1 MDTDRQAT
9 LTAPAQAAPLCAVP
23 RRGRPRSEAA
33 EQAICEAV
41 ERLMTEGG
49 SLADLTIEGIAQA
62 AGVGKATIY
71 RRWPNKEALLVDVL
85 VRLEEPEPLLPGT
98 SARDDL
104 VVILDFMRRR
114 GLAKRSRW
122 VLRVVLDQMHSMPAL
137 KEVYYE
143 QVVLRRRRAIHQV
156 VARGV
161 AAGEFRADLE
171 VELLA
176 EMLIGPM
183 LLRSVLWDDSP
194 LDDPELP
201 ATIVDSLLD
210 GLRGPAHSAGTV

>member
-1 MDTDRQAT
+1 MDTERQAT
-9 LTAPAQAAPLCAVP
+9 LTAPAAAPHCVPP

-41 ERLMTEGG
+41 ERLMTDGK

-85 VRLEEPEPLLPGT
+85 VRLEEPEPVLPGT

-137 KEVYYE
+137 KEVYYD
-143 QVVLRRRRAIHQV
+143 QVVMRRRRIIHQV
-156 VARGV
+156 VGRGV
-161 AAGEFRADLE
+161 AAGEFRADLD
-171 VELLA
+171 VELLG

-183 LLRSVLWDDSP
+183 LLRTVLWDESP

-201 ATIVDSLLD
+201 ATIVDSLLE
-210 GLRGPAHSAGTV
+210 GLCGPSRGVPTG

>member
-1 MDTDRQAT
+1 MDSDRQGT
-9 LTAPAQAAPLCAVP
+9 LTAPAAGPHCVPP

-41 ERLMTEGG
+41 ERLMTDGK

-85 VRLEEPEPLLPGT
+85 VRLEEPEPVLPGT

-122 VLRVVLDQMHSMPAL
+122 VLRVVLDQMNSMPAL
-137 KEVYYE
+137 KEIYYD
-143 QVVLRRRRAIHQV
+143 QVVMRRRRAIQAV
-156 VARGV
+156 VARGI
-161 AAGEFRADLE
+161 ADGELRADLD
-171 VELLA
+171 VALLG
-176 EMLIGPM
+176 EMMIGPM
-183 LLRSVLWDDSP
+183 LLRSVMWEDAP
-194 LDDPELP
+194 LDDPALA
-201 ATIVDSLLD
+201 ATIVDSLLE
-210 GLRGPAHSAGTV
+210 GLRGPAHAVQAG